1 VSLDNAFVLI
11 DGAPLQLQIHGAV
24 ESELAKGADSVD
36 EFVRGAYDARQALP
50 WIHISGNIAKE
61 GVMMHILMII
71 SLAAVS
77 MAGVAEV
84 AISRASAD
92 SEEAT
97 LRTLVPKVISSW
109 ESLDIT
115 KVEPYYAADANLAYF
130 DIVPLKY
137 NNWAEYRTGVQKA
150 LFEPNRSIKLR
161 LNDDLGV
168 HRRGS
173 LAWATVT
180 FGADLVSKE
189 GAATHLDGRW
199 TMVLE
204 KRAHGWIVVHEHVS
218 APLGGS

>member
-1 VSLDNAFVLI
+1 LDLH
-11 DGAPLQLQIHGAV
+11 LW
-24 ESELAKGADSVD
+24 K
-36 EFVRGAYDARQALP
+36 Y
-50 WIHISGNIAKE
+50 AKE
-61 GVMMHILMII
+61 GVIMYRLRIPG
-71 SLAAVS
+71 LAVAL
-77 MAGVAEV
+77 MAGVA
-84 AISRASAD
+84 ALTIARTGAD

-97 LRTLVPKVISSW
+97 LRMLVPKVIGSW

-115 KVEPYYAADANLAYF
+115 KVEPYYAADADFAYF

-150 LFEPNRSIKLR
+150 LFEPNRSIKLK

-168 HRRGS
+168 HRRGA

-180 FGADLVSKE
+180 FGADLASNQ
-189 GAATHLDGRW
+189 GAASHLDGRW

>member
-1 VSLDNAFVLI
+1 MGKLLLFGLAMGLI
-11 DGAPLQLQIHGAV
+11 TGLAV
-24 ESELAKGADSVD
+24 MTV
-36 EFVRGAYDARQALP
+36 P
-50 WIHISGNIAKE
+50 
-61 GVMMHILMII
+61 
-71 SLAAVS
+71 
-77 MAGVAEV
+77 
-84 AISRASAD
+84 RASAD

-97 LRTLVPKVISSW
+97 LRTLVPKVIASW

-115 KVEPYYAADANLAYF
+115 KVEPYYAGDADFAYF
-130 DIVPLKY
+130 DLVPMKY
-137 NNWAEYRTGVQKA
+137 NNWAEYRAGVQKA
-150 LFEPNRSIKLR
+150 FFEPNRSIKLR

-180 FGADLVSKE
+180 FGADLVSKQ
-189 GAATHLDGRW
+189 GAASHLDGRW

>member
-1 VSLDNAFVLI
+1 MRKLLGI
-11 DGAPLQLQIHGAV
+11 G
-24 ESELAKGADSVD
+24 LAMGIVT
-36 EFVRGAYDARQALP
+36 G
-50 WIHISGNIAKE
+50 
-61 GVMMHILMII
+61 
-71 SLAAVS
+71 LAATTILR
-77 MAGVAEV
+77 AG
-84 AISRASAD
+84 AD

-97 LRTLVPKVISSW
+97 LRTLVPKIIGSW
-109 ESLDIT
+109 ESLDIA
-115 KVEPYYAADANLAYF
+115 KVEPNYAADTDFTYF
-130 DIVPLKY
+130 DVVPMKY

-180 FGADLVSKE
+180 FGADLVNKQ
-189 GAATHLDGRW
+189 GAASHLDGRW

-204 KRAHGWIVVHEHVS
+204 KRVHGWIVVHEHVS

>member
-1 VSLDNAFVLI
+1 MRRLMTIGLAVVLI
-11 DGAPLQLQIHGAV
+11 AGLSAV
-24 ESELAKGADSVD
+24 T
-36 EFVRGAYDARQALP
+36 
-50 WIHISGNIAKE
+50 
-61 GVMMHILMII
+61 
-71 SLAAVS
+71 
-77 MAGVAEV
+77 
-84 AISRASAD
+84 ISRAGGD

-115 KVEPYYAADANLAYF
+115 KVEPYYAADADFAYF
-130 DIVPLKY
+130 DIVPMKY

-150 LFEPNRSIKLR
+150 FFEPNRSIKLK

-180 FGADLVSKE
+180 FGADLVNKQGVAS
-189 GAATHLDGRW
+189 HLEGRW

-204 KRAHGWIVVHEHVS
+204 KRGGAWIVVHEHVS